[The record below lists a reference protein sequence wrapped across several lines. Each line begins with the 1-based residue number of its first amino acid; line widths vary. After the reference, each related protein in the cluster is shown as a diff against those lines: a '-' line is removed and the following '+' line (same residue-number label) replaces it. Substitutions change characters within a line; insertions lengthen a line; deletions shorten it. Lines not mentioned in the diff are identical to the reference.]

1 MPTSLDGGGIPGDMS
16 KPYVDSDER
25 RSCGGRTSQSGGAP
39 ATSMLGA
46 TQLTNGDHLVNFHVC
61 RGLID
66 PSRLVACRPLV
77 SGGDRIPR
85 PGLTSLVLASLLT
98 LAVACGTGGR
108 EYWLYPGPRLEGP
121 EDAVFV
127 AREDDQILAID
138 DEETAIRCWG
148 ELRGPR
154 PYGQRDSSCR
164 LHIRPGEHIVVF
176 SPGPNSRDRV
186 RLEFTAL
193 PGKSYGLDWSACRG
207 SVNQTYQRTCL
218 VNVVELAVSPSS

>member
-1 MPTSLDGGGIPGDMS
+1 MSRPRFRVWQSICDTS
-16 KPYVDSDER
+16 
-25 RSCGGRTSQSGGAP
+25 A
-39 ATSMLGA
+39 GA
-46 TQLTNGDHLVNFHVC
+46 TLLTNGDHLVNVRIR

-66 PSRLVACRPLV
+66 PIRLVACRPLGL
-77 SGGDRIPR
+77 GGDRIPR
-85 PGLTSLVLASLLT
+85 PSLASMALAPLLT
-98 LAVACGTGGR
+98 LAVACGTGSR
-108 EYWLYPGPRLEGP
+108 EYWLYPEPRLEGS
-121 EDAVFV
+121 EDAVFI

-154 PYGQRDSSCR
+154 PYSQRDSLCR
-164 LHIRPGEHIVVF
+164 LHLRPGEHTVVF

-193 PGKSYGLDWSACRG
+193 PGRSYGLDWSACRG